1 MKQQMNLSQ
10 SLSVIATVAGMLVIW
25 QLVCIIF
32 EVPVYLLPTPL
43 DIIQRIIVDWDVLIR
58 HSGVTIF
65 EILSGFGLSVVF
77 GIPAAIII
85 VYSKYFSRSIFPILI
100 GLQCVPMIS
109 IAPLLITWLGFGMVT
124 KVIIAFLI
132 SFFPIIVNAVVG
144 LKSTEKDML
153 MLAASLRANSLQV
166 FLHFRLPK
174 ALPSIF
180 GGFKV
185 GITLAVVGAVVAEF
199 VSSNRGLGYLQ
210 LVANSKLDITMQF
223 CVIITLAIIGLVCYN
238 LVGWIEKIAIPWYRA
253 ARGGE

>member
-1 MKQQMNLSQ
+1 MKAGFNLRQ
-10 SLSVIATVAGMLVIW
+10 ALSVSATFLGFLVLW
-25 QLVCIIF
+25 QLVCLIF
-32 EVPVYLLPTPL
+32 DIPTYLLPTPT
-43 DIIQRIIVDWDVLIR
+43 DILGRMVQDSDVLLR
-58 HSGVTIF
+58 HSGVTLF
-65 EILSGFGLSVVF
+65 EILAGFGLSVLF
-77 GIPAAIII
+77 GIPAAVII
-85 VYSKYFSRSIFPILI
+85 VYSRYFSQSVFPLLI

-124 KVIIAFLI
+124 KVMIAFLI
-132 SFFPIIVNAVVG
+132 SFFPIIVSSVVG
-144 LKSTEKDML
+144 LKSMEKEML
-153 MLAASLRANSLQV
+153 MLATSLRASRLQV

-199 VSSNRGLGYLQ
+199 VSSDRGLGYLQ

-223 CVIITLAIIGLVCYN
+223 CVIVMLGAIGLALYN
-238 LVGWIEKIAIPWYRA
+238 IVGLIEKIALPWYRA